1 MSSNHTAS
9 AKSPIN
15 KPPIENK
22 LLPHIKTHNQSDI
35 ERRVKTARSIPH
47 PTTTVH
53 ATRRYHPLALPQ
65 QTRPHSVS
73 SSYGVTQEDRA
84 EVQQPVDVDHHSITK
99 FAIVRNVLTKVNTR
113 GDNGLPARCDI
124 VKRIA
129 EFENFELC

>member
-1 MSSNHTAS
+1 MKTSCCPISKPTINQTLKDELKQPEAFHT
-9 AKSPIN
+9 
-15 KPPIENK
+15 PPQLFTLHVDTIP
-22 LLPHIKTHNQSDI
+22 LLC
-35 ERRVKTARSIPH
+35 RSKQDLILFLH
-47 PTTTVH
+47 RT
-53 ATRRYHPLALPQ
+53 
-65 QTRPHSVS
+65 
-73 SSYGVTQEDRA
+73 GVTQEDRA